1 MKYGIWNTALPDSAA
16 VDALQQAGYSPLTA
30 RVLAGRGCGTPQ
42 QAQELL
48 CADAPLFD
56 PFLLREMDRAV
67 QTVRQALQ
75 LGQRIAVFG
84 DYDVDG
90 ITATCLLTDFLRG
103 MGADCV
109 VHIPGRL
116 EEGYGLNAGA
126 IRQLH
131 AQGVRLIIT
140 VDCGI
145 TALEEAELCRELGVT
160 LVVTDH
166 HECKE
171 QLPQCAA
178 VVDPHRPDRTYPHTM
193 LSGVGIAFKLAA
205 NLAFKAALPEAKPV
219 LMEPIGEL
227 KVTIPDSYLG
237 DVMGDLNK
245 RRGRVMGMNPTGD
258 GEQVLEAEVPMA
270 EMMSYAI
277 DLRSMTQSR
286 GTFTFNFVRYE
297 DCPAAAQEKAIAEA
311 KALAEA
317 E

>member
-160 LVVTDH
+160 LVVIMSARSSCRSARPLWTRTGRTGRIRTR
-166 HECKE
+166 CS
-171 QLPQCAA
+171 PASASPSSWPPRSAA
-178 VVDPHRPDRTYPHTM
+178 IRTA
-193 LSGVGIAFKLAA
+193 S
-205 NLAFKAALPEAKPV
+205 PV
-219 LMEPIGEL
+219 
-227 KVTIPDSYLG
+227 
-237 DVMGDLNK
+237 
-245 RRGRVMGMNPTGD
+245 
-258 GEQVLEAEVPMA
+258 
-270 EMMSYAI
+270 
-277 DLRSMTQSR
+277 
-286 GTFTFNFVRYE
+286 
-297 DCPAAAQEKAIAEA
+297 AIAISSA
-311 KALAEA
+311 SARLQTS
-317 E
+317 

>member
-205 NLAFKAALPEAKPV
+205 ALSGDQDGVARRYCD
-219 LMEPIGEL
+219 LICLG
-227 KVTIPDSYLG
+227 TIA
-237 DVMGDLNK
+237 DVMTLQGEN
-245 RRGRVMGMNPTGD
+245 RRLVVMG
-258 GEQVLEAEVPMA
+258 LEALRQPQRLGLRALIHACGCDEQEITAGTIGYILAPRVNAAGRMEQA
-270 EMMSYAI
+270 ELAVR
-277 DLRSMTQSR
+277 LFLTQDPR
-286 GTFTFNFVRYE
+286 
-297 DCPAAAQEKAIAEA
+297 AADYRIRNLQ
-311 KALAEA
+311 
-317 E
+317 

>member
-103 MGADCV
+103 IGADCV

-116 EEGYGLNAGA
+116 EEGGL
-126 IRQLH
+126 
-131 AQGVRLIIT
+131 
-140 VDCGI
+140 
-145 TALEEAELCRELGVT
+145 
-160 LVVTDH
+160 
-166 HECKE
+166 
-171 QLPQCAA
+171 
-178 VVDPHRPDRTYPHTM
+178 
-193 LSGVGIAFKLAA
+193 
-205 NLAFKAALPEAKPV
+205 
-219 LMEPIGEL
+219 
-227 KVTIPDSYLG
+227 
-237 DVMGDLNK
+237 
-245 RRGRVMGMNPTGD
+245 
-258 GEQVLEAEVPMA
+258 
-270 EMMSYAI
+270 
-277 DLRSMTQSR
+277 
-286 GTFTFNFVRYE
+286 
-297 DCPAAAQEKAIAEA
+297 
-311 KALAEA
+311 
-317 E
+317 

>member
-103 MGADCV
+103 IGADCV

-145 TALEEAELCRELGVT
+145 TALEEAELCRELGV
-160 LVVTDH
+160 DARH
-166 HECKE
+166 HG
-171 QLPQCAA
+171 P
-178 VVDPHRPDRTYPHTM
+178 
-193 LSGVGIAFKLAA
+193 S
-205 NLAFKAALPEAKPV
+205 
-219 LMEPIGEL
+219 
-227 KVTIPDSYLG
+227 
-237 DVMGDLNK
+237 
-245 RRGRVMGMNPTGD
+245 
-258 GEQVLEAEVPMA
+258 
-270 EMMSYAI
+270 
-277 DLRSMTQSR
+277 
-286 GTFTFNFVRYE
+286 
-297 DCPAAAQEKAIAEA
+297 
-311 KALAEA
+311 
-317 E
+317 

>member
-103 MGADCV
+103 MGADHV
-109 VHIPGRL
+109 VQLYPGAAR
-116 EEGYGLNAGA
+116 GGLRPERRGHPPRSKSRACE
-126 IRQLH
+126 
-131 AQGVRLIIT
+131 LIVT

-145 TALEEAELCRELGVT
+145 TAQWRRPSCAGSWAST
-160 LVVTDH
+160 LVITDH

-171 QLPQCAA
+171 PSCRSARRVRGPAPAGPDVSAHDALRRRHRLQAGRCARA
-178 VVDPHRPDRTYPHTM
+178 AIRTASPGAT
-193 LSGVGIAFKLAA
+193 A
-205 NLAFKAALPEAKPV
+205 
-219 LMEPIGEL
+219 
-227 KVTIPDSYLG
+227 T
-237 DVMGDLNK
+237 
-245 RRGRVMGMNPTGD
+245 
-258 GEQVLEAEVPMA
+258 
-270 EMMSYAI
+270 
-277 DLRSMTQSR
+277 
-286 GTFTFNFVRYE
+286 
-297 DCPAAAQEKAIAEA
+297 
-311 KALAEA
+311 
-317 E
+317 

>member
-103 MGADCV
+103 IGADCV

-178 VVDPHRPDRTYPHTM
+178 VVDPHRPGPDVSAHDALRCRHR
-193 LSGVGIAFKLAA
+193 LQAGRCAQRRSGRRRP
-205 NLAFKAALPEAKPV
+205 AL
-219 LMEPIGEL
+219 
-227 KVTIPDSYLG
+227 
-237 DVMGDLNK
+237 
-245 RRGRVMGMNPTGD
+245 
-258 GEQVLEAEVPMA
+258 
-270 EMMSYAI
+270 
-277 DLRSMTQSR
+277 LRSHLPR
-286 GTFTFNFVRYE
+286 H
-297 DCPAAAQEKAIAEA
+297 DCRRHDAAGREPPPCRHGP
-311 KALAEA
+311 
-317 E
+317 

>member
-126 IRQLH
+126 IRQLR

-140 VDCGI
+140 GRGAPHSAVSEATLTIADPSRSSGTASRVTSQVPLTLTVI
-145 TALEEAELCRELGVT
+145 TRS
-160 LVVTDH
+160 
-166 HECKE
+166 
-171 QLPQCAA
+171 
-178 VVDPHRPDRTYPHTM
+178 HR
-193 LSGVGIAFKLAA
+193 SG
-205 NLAFKAALPEAKPV
+205 
-219 LMEPIGEL
+219 
-227 KVTIPDSYLG
+227 S
-237 DVMGDLNK
+237 
-245 RRGRVMGMNPTGD
+245 
-258 GEQVLEAEVPMA
+258 
-270 EMMSYAI
+270 
-277 DLRSMTQSR
+277 
-286 GTFTFNFVRYE
+286 
-297 DCPAAAQEKAIAEA
+297 
-311 KALAEA
+311 
-317 E
+317 